1 MLFLLEIYFFKG
13 LFIYLFR
20 ESKRDTGRGRSRL
33 HAGSLMWGLDP
44 SSPGSH
50 PGLQAALNRCATRAA
65 LLLFLFSSSLPGPSF
80 ETTYLPIQRLFE
92 SSLLVLTVHQTL
104 TVLVSF
110 NVDCLTLLYDPLFS
124 FISILPPILPSFPFF
139 FKKST
144 FIELLSHSSQWA
156 R

>member
-1 MLFLLEIYFFKG
+1 M
-13 LFIYLFR
+13 
-20 ESKRDTGRGRSRL
+20 RDTQREARHRQREKQ
-33 HAGSLMWGLDP
+33 APCRKPDAGLDP
-44 SSPGSH
+44 RTPGSG
-50 PGLQAALNRCATRAA
+50 PGLKAVLNRCATRAA

-156 R
+156 RWIKQNHCSQRFRA